1 MVTYEEPTNP
11 PELEIEPKTESHA
24 LHMLCIHHKNTPIE
38 SDEHIQEMNTIAN
51 TLYFYAMFIQLAPP
65 MLLDTLVSHNTK
77 WSKLTCPPPPTK
89 KNLYTPP
96 ITNLILCLPLK
107 YPP

>member
-51 TLYFYAMFIQLAPP
+51 TL
-65 MLLDTLVSHNTK
+65 
-77 WSKLTCPPPPTK
+77 
-89 KNLYTPP
+89 
-96 ITNLILCLPLK
+96 
-107 YPP
+107 